1 MMDEDRIPERFAK
14 LGDRTPYVNVARHIK
29 ERKRN
34 GRVVS
39 PAMVRHGFAAWASAR
54 CSRASHI
61 FPFHAAVATR
71 PLRVAAA
78 ASASCV
84 CPHAAVSLYPP
95 PYRSRG
101 CPPSPH
107 ATLLRTS
114 PPPLSIH
121 PASSPTC
128 CCPPAPLSSSTSLVP
143 SLSPLIFHLAAALPL
158 SSPSRSSD

>member
-1 MMDEDRIPERFAK
+1 MDEDRIPKRFAR
-14 LGDRTPYVNVARHIK
+14 LEDVTPYVNVARHIK
-29 ERKRN
+29 EKKRN

-39 PAMVRHGFAAWASAR
+39 PAMVRHGFAGWASAG
-54 CSRASHI
+54 CSRAESHLP
-61 FPFHAAVATR
+61 FPCCCCHT
-71 PLRVAAA
+71 P
-78 ASASCV
+78 
-84 CPHAAVSLYPP
+84 PSLYPP

-114 PPPLSIH
+114 LPPLSIH